1 MNSILAFP
9 VYVQQSGTG
18 AATGVGASGEHT
30 VAMDLFVLINLA
42 FLMFML
48 GFFACWAWLIWR
60 RTTRPPP
67 HIQLIMELDDEDEEA
82 RKQESTAESTAPSSS
97 AAEPEP
103 ERAPWE
109 REQDWWKK

>member
-9 VYVQQSGTG
+9 VYAQQPG
-18 AATGVGASGEHT
+18 AGAGGEHT

-60 RTTRPPP
+60 RTTKPPP
-67 HIQLIMELDDEDEEA
+67 HIQLIMELDDQEEA
-82 RKQESTAESTAPSSS
+82 ERKLESPPES
-97 AAEPEP
+97 AAPPSGEP

>member
-1 MNSILAFP
+1 MNGFLAFP
-9 VYVQQSGTG
+9 VYVQQPGHGMSST
-18 AATGVGASGEHT
+18 ST
-30 VAMDLFVLINLA
+30 VAMDWFFLINLA

-67 HIQLIMELDDEDEEA
+67 HIKLLMELEDEEA
-82 RKQESTAESTAPSSS
+82 VRMDEARSGES
-97 AAEPEP
+97 AAPAGTP